1 MLKIAVYHFFISL
14 KDIFSDVILLL
25 GQVMEIFLV
34 LFMNKFSVSTN
45 IYLTYQLIHLFNQMF
60 VLPEIQSKGFI
71 ALLQAESSLIDRP
84 GPSECIY
91 IREGVFCQQTLQ
103 VTLSLFIFLNNRK
116 KTYFKINFYW
126 SIVALQCCVS
136 FYNKKKKSAIHIHIS
151 PPSPR
156 PTISPPRSS
165 QSPELSSLS

>member
-1 MLKIAVYHFFISL
+1 
-14 KDIFSDVILLL
+14 
-25 GQVMEIFLV
+25 MEIFLV

-71 ALLQAESSLIDRP
+71 ALLQAESSLIDRS

-136 FYNKKKKSAIHIHIS
+136 FYSKKKNQLYIYIFPLPFGLLSHSGHQKKKKNLHFCKIYF
-151 PPSPR
+151 
-156 PTISPPRSS
+156 
-165 QSPELSSLS
+165 

>member
-1 MLKIAVYHFFISL
+1 
-14 KDIFSDVILLL
+14 
-25 GQVMEIFLV
+25 MEIFLV

-116 KTYFKINFYW
+116 KTYFKINFYR

-136 FYNKKKKSAIHIHIS
+136 LYSKKKKSAIHIHIS
-151 PPSPR
+151 PPFWTSFAFRSPKKKKKNLHFCK
-156 PTISPPRSS
+156 IYF
-165 QSPELSSLS
+165 